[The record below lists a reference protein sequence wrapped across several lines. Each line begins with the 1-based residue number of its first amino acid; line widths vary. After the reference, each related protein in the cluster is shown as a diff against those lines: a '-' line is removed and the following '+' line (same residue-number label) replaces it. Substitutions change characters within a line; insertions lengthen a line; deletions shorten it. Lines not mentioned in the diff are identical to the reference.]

1 MGLKNREKPVLPHA
15 ARRDRPSR
23 QRPHDVSQRAGLAYT
38 AYSLRSINRA
48 FLRTF
53 VVISSSRV
61 KSLLCTMDEPPAQ
74 VPRHTT
80 SLTRLWRRHDLADS
94 VTKFLPTQALA
105 MLPNLSRSFEQDKFR
120 MLLVAMRA
128 SKSAAACTGALLSTL
143 QTSGRDAG
151 HYHRHWDNA
160 KTGKGGWKPSK
171 ELKAA
176 MKASQVSAINRT
188 ETYRDLPDGRFLR
201 MERIGE
207 SDNVSRQFLYQGNI
221 GKSCP
226 SGQRRCVRRVRVQ
239 FAYEGPTDNWG
250 TSVGSSFCL
259 LGPAHDVHKRT
270 RTILK
275 FYTKFSPD
283 GLRIICTGGGQTR
296 TLLTVPKSRIAS
308 QIPEPLE
315 MVTVDATLDWN
326 LQVAHVIAT
335 TRDGTEFRKTVAF
348 ERLPLRGLNLSLRGQ
363 GVHLFGDVDVWY
375 YDMPAPTARRCPLP
389 FAPCRDDEL
398 RFDVGACLGSAC
410 GFFLGDEPL
419 GVPHREEDDY
429 DY

>member
-1 MGLKNREKPVLPHA
+1 
-15 ARRDRPSR
+15 
-23 QRPHDVSQRAGLAYT
+23 
-38 AYSLRSINRA
+38 
-48 FLRTF
+48 
-53 VVISSSRV
+53 
-61 KSLLCTMDEPPAQ
+61 MDEPPAQ

-207 SDNVSRQFLYQGNI
+207 SDDGSRHRDFLYQAKI

-239 FAYEGPTDNWG
+239 FAYDGPTDNWG
-250 TSVGSSFCL
+250 TSVGSTFCL
-259 LGPAHDVHKRT
+259 VAPKSDVNKFRS
-270 RTILK
+270 RIILK
-275 FYTKFSPD
+275 FYTRFSSD
-283 GLRIICTGGGQTR
+283 GLRIMCAGVGESR

-308 QIPEPLE
+308 QGMEPLE
-315 MVTVDATLDWN
+315 TVTVDATLDWN

-335 TRDGTEFRKTVAF
+335 TRDGTKGQSSCPF
-348 ERLPLRGLNLSLRGQ
+348 ERLPLRGMQIFLHAFTGA
-363 GVHLFGDVDVWY
+363 HLFGDIDLWY
-375 YDMPAPTARRCPLP
+375 YDMPAPTARRCQLP

-398 RFDVGACLGSAC
+398 RFDVGACLGDRSS
-410 GFFLGDEPL
+410 FYLGDEPL
-419 GVPHREEDDY
+419 GVPHHQEESDSDDA

>member
-1 MGLKNREKPVLPHA
+1 MPAPRACPRGLQTASLV
-15 ARRDRPSR
+15 
-23 QRPHDVSQRAGLAYT
+23 QRF
-38 AYSLRSINRA
+38 SLTLNYNLRIDRA
-48 FLRTF
+48 FLRTSSSS
-53 VVISSSRV
+53 SSSRV
-61 KSLLCTMDEPPAQ
+61 KSLLCTMEEPPAQ

-94 VTKFLPTQALA
+94 IAKFLPTQALA
-105 MLPNLSRSFEQDKFR
+105 VLPNLSRSFEQDKFR

-128 SKSAAACTGALLSTL
+128 SKSAGACTGALLSTL
-143 QTSGRDAG
+143 QTHGRDAG
-151 HYHRHWDNA
+151 HYHHTWE
-160 KTGKGGWKPSK
+160 KTTGKGWRRG
-171 ELKAA
+171 KALRVA
-176 MKASQVSAINRT
+176 TKSSQVSLTTGRYT
-188 ETYRDLPDGRFLR
+188 SLPCELFLR
-201 MERIGE
+201 MEKTGYDD
-207 SDNVSRQFLYQGNI
+207 SSRDLFLYQSKI

-239 FAYEGPTDNWG
+239 LAYEGPTDNWG
-250 TSVGSSFCL
+250 TSVGSSFLL
-259 LGPAHDVHKRT
+259 LGPPASDVDKHARK
-270 RTILK
+270 ILK
-275 FYTKFSPD
+275 FYTRFSPD
-283 GLRIICTGGGQTR
+283 GLRIICTGGGETR

-335 TRDGTEFRKTVAF
+335 TRDGTEVQKRCAF
-348 ERLPLRGLNLSLRGQ
+348 ERLPLRGLKLFLHGQ
-363 GVHLFGDVDVWY
+363 GVHLLGDVDVWY

-398 RFDVGACLGSAC
+398 RFDVGACLG
-410 GFFLGDEPL
+410 GEVPFFLGDEPL

>member
-1 MGLKNREKPVLPHA
+1 ME
-15 ARRDRPSR
+15 
-23 QRPHDVSQRAGLAYT
+23 
-38 AYSLRSINRA
+38 
-48 FLRTF
+48 
-53 VVISSSRV
+53 
-61 KSLLCTMDEPPAQ
+61 EPPQQ

-80 SLTRLWRRHDLADS
+80 SLTRLWRRHDLADT

-105 MLPNLSRSFEQDKFR
+105 VLPNLSRSFEQDKFR

-151 HYHRHWDNA
+151 HYHHTWD
-160 KTGKGGWKPSK
+160 KTTGKGWRRGKK
-171 ELKAA
+171 LIAA
-176 MKASQVSAINRT
+176 KKSSQVSQTTGRYMN
-188 ETYRDLPDGRFLR
+188 LPHESFLR
-201 MERIGE
+201 LERLGE
-207 SDNVSRQFLYQGNI
+207 YDDSSRNLFLYQSKI

-226 SGQRRCVRRVRVQ
+226 DGQRRCVRRVRVH

-250 TSVGSSFCL
+250 TSVGSSFSL
-259 LGPAHDVHKRT
+259 LGPASDVSPNRGRT
-270 RTILK
+270 MLK
-275 FYTKFSPD
+275 FYTRFSTD
-283 GLRIICTGGGQTR
+283 GLRIICTGGGETR
-296 TLLTVPKSRIAS
+296 TLLTVPKSRISS
-308 QIPEPLE
+308 QVVEGLE
-315 MVTVDATLDWN
+315 TVTVDATLDWN
-326 LQVAHVIAT
+326 LQVANVIAT
-335 TRDGTEFRKTVAF
+335 TRDGTEFRKTNAF
-348 ERLPLRGLNLSLRGQ
+348 ERLPLRGMKIFFCDGP

-410 GFFLGDEPL
+410 DFFLGDEPL